1 MYIDS
6 NTTYIYPNLYE
17 RGELTTGSQ
26 DYTLEFVSNESTTTI
41 TDTQTPSAKTTRYF
55 QFEVPTITNDGYY
68 DFVVKKEGV
77 EIYRELCFVSKSSS
91 RYSGNTI
98 TNTWTINKI

>member
-26 DYTLEFVSNESTTTI
+26 GYILEFVSRESTTTI
-41 TDTQTPSAKTTRYF
+41 TDSQTPTAKTTRYF
-55 QFEVPTITNDGYY
+55 QFTLPSITNDGYY
-68 DFVVKKEGV
+68 DFIVKKSGS
-77 EIYRELCFVSKSSS
+77 EIYRELCYVSKSAS
-91 RYSGNTI
+91 RFSENTI
-98 TNTWTINKI
+98 TNTWKINKV